1 MTYYPKSQVKTNL
14 YTKGGEFQLK
24 STKQKY
30 SGYYWKNSKGE
41 IFTKK
46 NPNVEGSELLELIP
60 EIPTPSI
67 NTIIYVEGNN
77 VYNSLKKINIADS
90 LLLPSYQKPLPTSE
104 DYALGNFNRF
114 FAESLTVM
122 LFPFINVVLVFQP
135 PPFNLA
141 TKPFCD
147 LS

>member
-1 MTYYPKSQVKTNL
+1 MFKNLKLGIDPKLFTHEQIKNYFLKNNKVKDL
-14 YTKGGEFQLK
+14 ISLE
-24 STKQKY
+24 
-30 SGYYWKNSKGE
+30 E

-114 FAESLTVM
+114 FAKK
-122 LFPFINVVLVFQP
+122 INEIK
-135 PPFNLA
+135 
-141 TKPFCD
+141 T
-147 LS
+147 